1 VDGLEIGA
9 QVKVNF
15 NVQVR
20 MGNKESASTNFAN
33 LEPLRYP
40 C

>member
-20 MGNKESASTNFAN
+20 MGNKPGGGSSG
-33 LEPLRYP
+33 
-40 C
+40 